1 MELVSDHQLP
11 SQWPEDG
18 VVEFRNYA
26 TRYRPGLDLVLR
38 GVSFQIRA
46 SEKVGIVGRTGAGKS
61 SLTLSL
67 FRLIEAAEDVNG
79 GGHITIDGLNIA
91 TIGLRKLRNALTI
104 IPQVSSYSFNYH
116 AKSLSAIRKKG
127 LSYMHIYI

>member
-1 MELVSDHQLP
+1 MELVSDQQLP

-38 GVSFQIRA
+38 GISFRIKA

-91 TIGLRKLRNALTI
+91 TIGLKKLRNALTI
-104 IPQVSSYSFNYH
+104 IPQVSSYSF
-116 AKSLSAIRKKG
+116 
-127 LSYMHIYI
+127 SYQNDASI